1 MNKESI
7 EKIKKYPYKDGVI
20 SIIGASIT
28 IIVGLLTL
36 LTCIYESDIII
47 NNKLYI
53 YFVSIVLII
62 YGLLWLWIGFK
73 AINSNRE
80 LNKKLGGMA
89 YKFDYKKELKKYKV
103 IGRMEK
109 QKEVYY
115 FEKYM
120 EWKVYVEQQYS
131 TLINNENFYRFLNRE
146 YRNVKKEETID
157 KYIMIPIELLIP
169 QIMISLNEWNLSEK
183 IIIVGGHIYIGEI
196 KGVNHNVKNEN
207 VSQLDVH
214 YQSFLEEHPEFTE
227 NDISAILIMNHQ
239 KNKPVTERENVHEQ
253 QINLAK
259 RNGSLIIESYIL
271 LKMYDKYTKNELT
284 REECIN
290 MFQEE
295 GLLVL

>member
-47 NNKLYI
+47 NNKLYF

-183 IIIVGGHIYIGEI
+183 IIIV
-196 KGVNHNVKNEN
+196 
-207 VSQLDVH
+207 
-214 YQSFLEEHPEFTE
+214 
-227 NDISAILIMNHQ
+227 ISI
-239 KNKPVTERENVHEQ
+239 
-253 QINLAK
+253 
-259 RNGSLIIESYIL
+259 IL
-271 LKMYDKYTKNELT
+271 LIEIVLINKLYEDIECVHFFEDFIEIIYPKNVVNKENT
-284 REECIN
+284 
-290 MFQEE
+290 
-295 GLLVL
+295 

>member
-89 YKFDYKKELKKYKV
+89 YKFDYKKEL
-103 IGRMEK
+103 
-109 QKEVYY
+109 
-115 FEKYM
+115 
-120 EWKVYVEQQYS
+120 
-131 TLINNENFYRFLNRE
+131 
-146 YRNVKKEETID
+146 
-157 KYIMIPIELLIP
+157 
-169 QIMISLNEWNLSEK
+169 
-183 IIIVGGHIYIGEI
+183 
-196 KGVNHNVKNEN
+196 
-207 VSQLDVH
+207 
-214 YQSFLEEHPEFTE
+214 
-227 NDISAILIMNHQ
+227 
-239 KNKPVTERENVHEQ
+239 
-253 QINLAK
+253 
-259 RNGSLIIESYIL
+259 
-271 LKMYDKYTKNELT
+271 
-284 REECIN
+284 
-290 MFQEE
+290 
-295 GLLVL
+295 